1 VIFVATSMLILAL
14 TAGEGEVYIPDMN
27 LQPEV
32 RQISVPVKVENVK
45 GAMAIW
51 LEIDFDPLM
60 LEATEIVLSDAT
72 KGMISSTNIVK
83 GKVMVAMAGVNPIDL
98 DGELF
103 KIKFK
108 LTDKMK
114 EGTVTKLRITK
125 ADFNEGAI
133 KVKTKD
139 GRVTLGRP
147 SAVIPRHKRISTWA
161 EMKKAG

>member
-1 VIFVATSMLILAL
+1 VIFLATSVLILAL

-27 LQPEV
+27 FQPDV

-45 GAMAIW
+45 GVMAIW
-51 LEIDFDPLM
+51 LEIDFDPMM
-60 LEATEIVLSDAT
+60 LEATKILLSDAT
-72 KGMISSTNIVK
+72 KGMISSTNITD
-83 GKVMVAMAGVNPIDL
+83 GTVMVAMAGINPIDL

-103 KIKFK
+103 KIEFK

-114 EGTVTKLRITK
+114 EGVVTKLKIVK

-133 KVKTKD
+133 RVETKD
-139 GRVTLGRP
+139 GRISLGKP
-147 SAVIPRHKRISTWA
+147 SAVVPKHKRISIWA